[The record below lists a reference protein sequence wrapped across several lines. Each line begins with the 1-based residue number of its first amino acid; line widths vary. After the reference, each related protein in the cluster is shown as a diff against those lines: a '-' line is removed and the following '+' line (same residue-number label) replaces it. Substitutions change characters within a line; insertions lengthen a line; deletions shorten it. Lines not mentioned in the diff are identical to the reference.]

1 MKVYQMGDSEVRALN
16 GASFTIKK
24 GEMVAIMGPSGS
36 GKSTLMSIIGCLDVP
51 SSGKYMLDGV
61 SVENM
66 DETKLAEIRGRKIGF
81 VFQQFNLLARTSA
94 LENVMLPLT
103 YAGIS
108 GKERRTVLLKRSNVW
123 GLAERTHHAPNEL
136 SGGQQQRV
144 AIARA
149 LVNEPAILLADE
161 PTGALD
167 SKTGVEI
174 MELFQSLYQDHGQTV
189 ILVTHDSYVARH
201 TDRIIQTCQME
212 ILFQMEDQI
221 TEGSVY
227 KGKTGYDLRVGQV
240 IRLCYIL
247 GIDNNVIFR
256 KFQDCHARFT
266 CEQITIHSDHARH
279 RHRRGGGGG
288 IARHWKRRNS
298 QHHQQIKQWHKFVD
312 HFPRT

>member
-1 MKVYQMGDSEVRALN
+1 MIQAEDLTKVYQMGENEIRALD
-16 GASFTIKK
+16 GASFTISK

-51 SSGKYMLDGV
+51 TGGKYLLDGV
-61 SVENM
+61 SVENL
-66 DETKLAEIRGRKIGF
+66 DESQLAEVRGRKIGF

-103 YAGIS
+103 YAGFS
-108 GKERRTVLLKRSNVW
+108 GKERENRAFKALERV
-123 GLAERTHHAPNEL
+123 GLGDRTHHAPNEL

-174 MELFQSLYQDHGQTV
+174 MEFFQSLYSENGQTV

-201 TDRIIQTCQME
+201 TNRIIRISDGKIVSDE
-212 ILFQMEDQI
+212 VNANPI
-221 TEGSVY
+221 TAG
-227 KGKTGYDLRVGQV
+227 T
-240 IRLCYIL
+240 
-247 GIDNNVIFR
+247 
-256 KFQDCHARFT
+256 
-266 CEQITIHSDHARH
+266 
-279 RHRRGGGGG
+279 
-288 IARHWKRRNS
+288 
-298 QHHQQIKQWHKFVD
+298 
-312 HFPRT
+312 PRTEA

>member
-1 MKVYQMGDSEVRALN
+1 MIQTQDLMKVYQMGDNEVRALD
-16 GASFTIKK
+16 GASFNIEN

-36 GKSTLMSIIGCLDVP
+36 GKSTLMSIVGCLDVP
-51 SSGKYMLDGV
+51 TSGSYVLDGL

-66 DETKLAEIRGRKIGF
+66 SETELAEVRGRKIGF

-103 YAGIS
+103 YAGYS
-108 GKERRTVLLKRSNVW
+108 GKDRQDRAMKALDRV
-123 GLAERTHHAPNEL
+123 GLSQRTHHAPNEL

-174 MELFQSLYQDHGQTV
+174 MELFQNLHKESGQTV

-201 TDRIIQTCQME
+201 TDRIIK
-212 ILFQMEDQI
+212 L
-221 TEGSVY
+221 
-227 KGKTGYDLRVGQV
+227 
-240 IRLCYIL
+240 
-247 GIDNNVIFR
+247 
-256 KFQDCHARFT
+256 
-266 CEQITIHSDHARH
+266 SDGR
-279 RHRRGGGGG
+279 
-288 IARHWKRRNS
+288 IVSDEVNTNP
-298 QHHQQIKQWHKFVD
+298 IKAGT
-312 HFPRT
+312 PRSEE

>member
-1 MKVYQMGDSEVRALN
+1 MIQAEGLTKIYQMGDNEVRALD
-16 GASFTIKK
+16 GTSFSIEK
-24 GEMVAIMGPSGS
+24 GEMLAIMGPSGS

-51 SSGKYMLDGV
+51 SSGTYILDGV

-103 YAGIS
+103 YAGIT
-108 GKERRTVLLKRSNVW
+108 GKDRQDRAFKALDRV
-123 GLAERTHHAPNEL
+123 GLGERTHHAPNEL

-174 MELFQSLYQDHGQTV
+174 MNLFQNLHEEHGQTV
-189 ILVTHDSYVARH
+189 ILVTHDAYVAKH
-201 TDRIIQTCQME
+201 TKRIIK
-212 ILFQMEDQI
+212 ISD
-221 TEGSVY
+221 
-227 KGKTGYDLRVGQV
+227 GKIV
-240 IRLCYIL
+240 
-247 GIDNNVIFR
+247 
-256 KFQDCHARFT
+256 
-266 CEQITIHSDHARH
+266 SDEVNKNPIKAGTP
-279 RHRRGGGGG
+279 RG
-288 IARHWKRRNS
+288 
-298 QHHQQIKQWHKFVD
+298 D
-312 HFPRT
+312 E

>member
-1 MKVYQMGDSEVRALN
+1 MIRMENLMKVYQMGDNEVRALN
-16 GASFTIKK
+16 GVSFTIDK

-51 SSGKYMLDGV
+51 TSGSYMLDGL

-66 DETKLAEIRGRKIGF
+66 SETELANVRGRKIGF

-103 YAGIS
+103 YAGYS
-108 GKERRTVLLKRSNVW
+108 GKVRNDRAMKTLDRVGLSQRTQ
-123 GLAERTHHAPNEL
+123 HAPNEL

-149 LVNEPAILLADE
+149 LVNEPAIILADE

-174 MELFQSLYQDHGQTV
+174 MELFQNLHKESGQTV

-201 TDRIIQTCQME
+201 TDRIIKLSDGRIVSDEVNADPIKAGTP
-212 ILFQMEDQI
+212 
-221 TEGSVY
+221 
-227 KGKTGYDLRVGQV
+227 RV
-240 IRLCYIL
+240 
-247 GIDNNVIFR
+247 N
-256 KFQDCHARFT
+256 
-266 CEQITIHSDHARH
+266 E
-279 RHRRGGGGG
+279 
-288 IARHWKRRNS
+288 
-298 QHHQQIKQWHKFVD
+298 
-312 HFPRT
+312 